1 MLRYSEIYLVYL
13 EGIKMV
19 TNKSL
24 EHQSSLGVN
33 QLYIGR
39 GKVTRRAYGFDE
51 IALAPGSTTLDP
63 ELCDISYNIGKHQ
76 FSMPI
81 IASAMDSVVDV
92 GMATVLGELGGLA
105 VLNLQ
110 GIQTRYEDAS
120 EAYAQIA
127 ACDNEH
133 FVELMQ
139 KLYSEPIKEHLV
151 AKRIEAIKAA
161 GVKAAVSVTPNF
173 AEKFGPM
180 AVEAGCDILF
190 IQSTVTGIEHKSVMG
205 TPSLNLAKFCRK
217 TSIPVIVGNCVRY
230 QTALELM
237 ETGVAGILVGIGPGA
252 ACTSRSVLGIGVPM
266 ATAIS
271 DCSAAKHDFADHN
284 GGQAPLI
291 IADGGMAVGGDICK
305 AIACGADAVMIGSP
319 IARAKEAPGRGFHW
333 GMATPSPV
341 LPRGTR
347 IRVGTSGSLD
357 EILNGPAHIDDGSQN
372 LIGALKTSM
381 GTMGA
386 ASLEEM
392 QNVEV
397 VIAPSILTE
406 GKVFQNAQKLGMGR

>member
-1 MLRYSEIYLVYL
+1 
-13 EGIKMV
+13 MV

-24 EHQSSLGVN
+24 EQQSSLGTN
-33 QLYIGR
+33 QMYIGR
-39 GKVTRRAYGFDE
+39 GKPTRRAYGFDE
-51 IALAPGSTTLDP
+51 IALVPGSMTLDP
-63 ELCDISYNIGKHQ
+63 ELCDISYGIGQHK

-81 IASAMDSVVDV
+81 IASGMDSVVDV
-92 GMATVLGELGGLA
+92 GMATVMGELGGLG

-110 GIQTRYEDAS
+110 GIQTRYENTDDA
-120 EAYAQIA
+120 YNQIA
-127 ACDNEH
+127 ECDNEH

-139 KLYSEPIKEHLV
+139 KLYSAPIKEALIG
-151 AKRIEAIKAA
+151 KRVEAIKAA
-161 GVKAAVSVTPNF
+161 GVKAAVSVTPNV
-173 AEKFGPM
+173 AEKYGPLLI
-180 AVEAGCDILF
+180 EAGCDILF
-190 IQSTVTGIEHKSVMG
+190 IQSTVTGIEHKSVLG
-205 TPSLNLAKFCRK
+205 TPSLNLTKFCRK
-217 TSIPVIVGNCVRY
+217 STIPVVVGNCVRY
-230 QTALELM
+230 ETALELM
-237 ETGVAGILVGIGPGA
+237 ETGVYGILVGIGPGA

-266 ATAIS
+266 ATAIA
-271 DCSAAKHDFADHN
+271 DCAAAREDFARRAR
-284 GGQAPLI
+284 GSGSAPLI

-319 IARAKEAPGRGFHW
+319 LARAKEAPGRGFHW

-347 IRVGTSGSLD
+347 IRVGTAGSL
-357 EILNGPAHIDDGSQN
+357 EQILNGPAHIDDGSQN

-381 GTMGA
+381 STLGA
-386 ASLEEM
+386 ATLQEM